1 MEIRMMPMKNAEATE
16 IIEKAI
22 ADGQRALNEYD
33 AKRFLSCFG
42 IPVNREVIAH
52 NVDSAASHAEKIGFP
67 VVLKA
72 CGPRLFHKT
81 EVGGVVLNLGTAEQV
96 REAGERLMNID
107 GCQELLVQEMISGDR
122 ELVCGF
128 TRDERFGPCV
138 MFGFGGIFTELIDD
152 AVFRIAPLTA
162 GDVLE
167 MTRELRTQKL
177 TDSFRGQAAVDMEM
191 LSKILVA
198 LGEISLQFEKVL
210 QIDINPLIIRP
221 NGKLVAVDA
230 LVVLQE
236 QPSNMAE
243 QRVEQKPRVIAG
255 PKKKEDLTP
264 FFEPESVVI
273 VGASAVPGKPGHE
286 VIRNIQANEYNGK
299 LFLVNPKAAEILGLP
314 VHSSIESLPD
324 KPELA
329 VIILP
334 AAICPQAL
342 RDCAAKGINHVVIS
356 AGGFAEVDDSG
367 AQTQQELT
375 EIIRESDIRII
386 GPNTAGHTSTPHHF
400 TSTFF
405 PLGKIRRGRVS
416 YITQTGNFCTHT
428 MKYILTAEHFGVSRV
443 IGLGNAIDVDESE
456 ALEYLSADPQTDA
469 IVIYLESF
477 KQPRRFF
484 ELAGAVTRR
493 KPVIMLKSGST
504 EAGKHAAVAHTAA
517 MAAEDRLVDG
527 MLRQAGVIRIWDYTH
542 LILAGK
548 ALSMVPLPKGNRVSF
563 LAPSGAMLVVLS
575 DLCTRLGLEVPALEP
590 RNLQRIQEISPP
602 FIRMRNPVDIWAAA
616 STRGVEFGYREGMEA
631 VLKDPNID
639 AVVSILMLTKES
651 GIPSYDFIIELAQ
664 KFPEKPIFVTFSGD
678 KKYIEECKEYL
689 ETKGVPTFP
698 EIEQPFEVLS
708 ILARCRRVM
717 NRSN

>member
-1 MEIRMMPMKNAEATE
+1 MITMKNIEAIR
-16 IIEKAI
+16 IIESAL
-22 ADGQRALNEYD
+22 ADGQTALNEYD
-33 AKRFLSCFG
+33 GKRFLSCFG
-42 IPVNREVIAH
+42 IPVNREAIARSA
-52 NVDSAASHAEKIGFP
+52 DSAASEAVNIGFP

-72 CGPRLFHKT
+72 CGTRLFHKT
-81 EVGGVVLNLGTAEQV
+81 EVGGVVLNLRTAEQV
-96 REAGERLMNID
+96 RDAGERLMKID
-107 GCQELLVQEMISGDR
+107 GCQELLVQEMISGER

-128 TRDERFGPCV
+128 TRDEHFGPCV
-138 MFGFGGIFTELIDD
+138 MFGFGGIFTELINDT
-152 AVFRIAPLTA
+152 VFRIAPLSA

-167 MTRELRTQKL
+167 MVGELRTQKL
-177 TDSFRGQAAVDMEM
+177 IDSFRGQAAVDMDM
-191 LSKILVA
+191 LSKVLVA
-198 LGEISLQFEKVL
+198 LGEIAIQFENVL
-210 QIDINPLIIRP
+210 QIDINPLKGQP
-221 NGKLVAVDA
+221 DGKLVAVDV
-230 LVVLQE
+230 LVVLKGRPSDSPKQTIE
-236 QPSNMAE
+236 QIPCERA
-243 QRVEQKPRVIAG
+243 AL
-255 PKKKEDLTP
+255 KKKEDLTA

-286 VIRNIQANEYNGK
+286 VIRNIQANEYKGK
-299 LFLVNPKAAEILGLP
+299 LYLVNPKAGEILGLP
-314 VHSSIESLPD
+314 VYPSIDSLPA

-342 RDCAAKGINHVVIS
+342 RDCAAKGIKHVVIS
-356 AGGFAEVDDSG
+356 AGGFAEVDDNG
-367 AQTQQELT
+367 AQTQQELI
-375 EIIRESDIRII
+375 EIMREGDIRII

-443 IGLGNAIDVDESE
+443 IGLGNAIDVDESD
-456 ALEYLSADPQTDA
+456 ALEYLSSDSQTDA
-469 IVIYLESF
+469 IVVYLESF
-477 KQPRRFF
+477 KQPRKFF
-484 ELAGAVTRR
+484 EIARAVTRR

-504 EAGKHAAVAHTAA
+504 EAGKQAAVAHTAA

-527 MLRQAGVIRIWDYTH
+527 MLRQAGVVRIYDYTQ

-548 ALSMVPLPKGNRVSF
+548 ALSMAPLPKGNRLAF

-590 RNLQRIQEISPP
+590 RNLQRLQEISPP

-639 AVVSILMLTKES
+639 AVVPILMLTKES
-651 GIPSYDFIIELAQ
+651 GIPSYDFIVELAQ
-664 KFPEKPIFVTFSGD
+664 KYPGKPIFVTFSGD
-678 KKYIEECKEYL
+678 KQYIEECKEYL
-689 ETKGVPTFP
+689 ETKGLPTFP

-717 NRSN
+717 NRPN

>member
-1 MEIRMMPMKNAEATE
+1 MTTMKNIEATG
-16 IIEKAI
+16 IIEKALT
-22 ADGQRALNEYD
+22 DGQRALNEYD
-33 AKRFLSCFG
+33 AKRLLSCFG
-42 IPVNREVIAH
+42 IPVNREAIAQS
-52 NVDSAASHAEKIGFP
+52 VDSAASEAVKIGFP

-72 CGPRLFHKT
+72 CGTHLFHKT
-81 EVGGVVLNLGTAEQV
+81 EVGGVVLNLRTAEQV
-96 REAGERLMNID
+96 REAGERLMKID
-107 GCQELLVQEMISGDR
+107 GCQALLVQEMISGER

-128 TRDERFGPCV
+128 TRDEQFGPCV
-138 MFGFGGIFTELIDD
+138 MFGFGGIFTELIND
-152 AVFRIAPLTA
+152 AVFRVAPLTT

-167 MTRELRTQKL
+167 MVRELRTQKL
-177 TDSFRGQAAVDMEM
+177 TDAFRGQAGVDMDM
-191 LSKILVA
+191 LSKVLVA
-198 LGEISLQFEKVL
+198 LGEIALQFDQVL
-210 QIDINPLIIRP
+210 QIDINPLKSRP
-221 NGKLVAVDA
+221 DGKLVAVDA
-230 LVVLQE
+230 LVVLQDRPNDIPE
-236 QPSNMAE
+236 QS
-243 QRVEQKPRVIAG
+243 VKQKPRQSTDL
-255 PKKKEDLTP
+255 KKKEDLTP

-286 VIRNIQANEYNGK
+286 VIRNVQANEYKGK
-299 LFLVNPKAAEILGLP
+299 LYLVNPKAGEILGLP

-324 KPELA
+324 KPDLA

-342 RDCAAKGINHVVIS
+342 RDCVAKGIKHVVIS

-367 AQTQQELT
+367 AQTQQELI

-386 GPNTAGHTSTPHHF
+386 GPNTAGHTSTPNDF

-405 PLGKIRRGRVS
+405 PLGRIRRGRVS

-428 MKYILTAEHFGVSRV
+428 MKHILTAEHFGVSRV

-456 ALEYLSADPQTDA
+456 ALEYLSSDSQTDA

-484 ELAGAVTRR
+484 NAARAVTRR

-504 EAGKHAAVAHTAA
+504 DAGQQAAVAHTAA

-527 MLRQAGVIRIWDYTH
+527 MLRQAGVVRIYDYTH

-548 ALSMVPLPKGNRVSF
+548 ALSMVSLPKGNRVAF

-575 DLCTRLGLEVPALEP
+575 DLCTRLGLEVPALES

-616 STRGVEFGYREGMEA
+616 STKGVEFGYREGMEA

-639 AVVSILMLTKES
+639 AVVPILMLTKET

-664 KFPEKPIFVTFSGD
+664 KYPEKPIFVTFSGD
-678 KKYIEECKEYL
+678 KQYIEECKKYL
-689 ETKGVPTFP
+689 ETRVVPTFP

-708 ILARCRRVM
+708 ILARCRKVM
-717 NRSN
+717 NRPH